1 MCIKSIVYRSFSCSQ
16 MRRVFELKCEWL
28 VKKQS
33 FLKLWTFLK
42 FFVLSSFSCTNSYIQ
57 KILFGVLPDFCLV
70 IFPTSSSICFTRR
83 WIHVFQDSFFSFR
96 KRDKKQ
102 KSPELEKWTWIL
114 ILTLRLKKMRLTS
127 WATRIDGAQLKCKSV
142 VKIRIFSCFS
152 CIKKH
157 DSLLVYL

>member
-57 KILFGVLPDFCLV
+57 KNPFWSFARFLLGNFSNFKFNLFYKAMNSRFSRFFL
-70 IFPTSSSICFTRR
+70 
-83 WIHVFQDSFFSFR
+83 FFSKKRQETEITRAR
-96 KRDKKQ
+96 KMNLNPNLDT
-102 KSPELEKWTWIL
+102 EIEKNET
-114 ILTLRLKKMRLTS
+114 
-127 WATRIDGAQLKCKSV
+127 DQLSNKDRWRPAKV
-142 VKIRIFSCFS
+142 
-152 CIKKH
+152 
-157 DSLLVYL
+157 